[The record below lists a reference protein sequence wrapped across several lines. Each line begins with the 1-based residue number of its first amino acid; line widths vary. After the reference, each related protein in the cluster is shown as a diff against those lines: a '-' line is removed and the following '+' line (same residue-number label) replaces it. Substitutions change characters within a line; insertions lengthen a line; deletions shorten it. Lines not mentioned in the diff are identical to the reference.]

1 MPQRDASAPDGR
13 EASHRALVVY
23 AGGQGGGGAG
33 GGEPDGGDGRRTTE
47 EQEDLL
53 AGPDAQAT
61 LRAGVRAVVL
71 FESRLREYC
80 ALGLGGAWA
89 PQVAEDHP
97 FLRWNAAEGRLEAA
111 FFS

>member
-1 MPQRDASAPDGR
+1 M
-13 EASHRALVVY
+13 VVY

-47 EQEDLL
+47 DQEDLL

-89 PQVAEDHP
+89 PRVAEDHP